1 MRFFPGVSRDSEN
14 NTEHKLASKGFSS
27 CRPVKLTSSDETPPR
42 CSLQH
47 VNNGVKGNSISRKSG
62 KQKQDKQDI
71 ETTYVHSTCSG
82 DSTAKSNNTKLMYP
96 RKHGKRSARTR
107 GKNSTLWAGVRM
119 TDTAAAIDLFQITV
133 PPQKGKAEFHPEVFS
148 GLNQD
153 TRAGIYDLSSA
164 ESALAS
170 LYGES
175 ERDLSIEFAV
185 KLLMAE
191 IPQPNEAAEVEEFF
205 NWTMN
210 SGKSTKPGTSES

>member
-1 MRFFPGVSRDSEN
+1 
-14 NTEHKLASKGFSS
+14 
-27 CRPVKLTSSDETPPR
+27 
-42 CSLQH
+42 
-47 VNNGVKGNSISRKSG
+47 
-62 KQKQDKQDI
+62 
-71 ETTYVHSTCSG
+71 
-82 DSTAKSNNTKLMYP
+82 MYP

-205 NWTMN
+205 NRTMN